1 MLALAFFSLCFLLSP
16 LGADDTQTP
25 LKSPLST
32 RNSAVFHKVSSL
44 PKTFVMQFDETT
56 CGGTS
61 GDPEY
66 GKPLGEHLLI
76 ALSSIVMCFG
86 NDVVCSAGI
95 NITANPPRIRTGED
109 IAVFQCCSLEIEL
122 QKNEEGMS
130 FYAISGSQRREIPH
144 VFQEI
149 TFKKRRADCLL
160 TVNEKIINHETKK
173 DPKKR
178 DVANDKETTLASNTT
193 NATGT
198 TVASNTTEVSETT
211 EASNTTEATEITD
224 ASKTTKALETT
235 VAPNGTET
243 PEEAEVFEKANTT
256 FAPII
261 DPHKILDMD
270 SISRGTKNLAVKFFQ
285 AGFYVLGLVLLSC
298 SICSGCFSCFLF
310 RRKSYASKEKD
321 CEDGSVSGVLRHL
334 KSKRFKVTAEANPQG
349 VPPQQK
355 KEDTA
360 EERTGFFQKW
370 RNGKTKLSCQK
381 DQTDA
386 PLLDEGPK

>member
-61 GDPEY
+61 GDPD
-66 GKPLGEHLLI
+66 
-76 ALSSIVMCFG
+76 IVMCFG

-321 CEDGSVSGVLRHL
+321 CEDGSV
-334 KSKRFKVTAEANPQG
+334 TAEANPQG